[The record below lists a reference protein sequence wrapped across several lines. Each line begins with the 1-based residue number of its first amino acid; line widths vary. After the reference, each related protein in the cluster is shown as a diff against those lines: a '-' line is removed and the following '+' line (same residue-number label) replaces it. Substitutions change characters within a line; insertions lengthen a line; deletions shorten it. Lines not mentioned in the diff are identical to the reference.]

1 MFAVKTSP
9 SKKSRTVPGGVARRG
24 TQALVPTQLQ
34 LADENR
40 QYLNTEAESD
50 QGETSPSLSF
60 VPSPAEP
67 L

>member
-1 MFAVKTSP
+1 M
-9 SKKSRTVPGGVARRG
+9 PGGVARRG